1 MLNEELEKYFP
12 LLIIC
17 IIEKF
22 WSTSNEYYFYPLSMI
37 MYFLN
42 IHIST
47 LLSTSLIIHPN
58 INNYLIIHLCIIH
71 LFNLTFIKLFNL
83 YSGI

>member
-22 WSTSNEYYFYPLSMI
+22 WSTSNEYYFYPPLMI
-37 MYFLN
+37 MYILN

-47 LLSTSLIIHPN
+47 LLLTSLIIHPN
-58 INNYLIIHLCIIH
+58 IYYLIIHLCIIH